1 MKKNKSSKYWWLL
14 SPTYKYAEQKKFE
27 LRAANASKVA
37 ITNALKKY
45 NKRYFIA
52 SIVFAIAAQLLV
64 SLGDYIYEP
73 DGFYSDMYMK
83 WIFGIS
89 VLIMCWGYLFS
100 RAVEICKAFL
110 EDAIE
115 KLNGDEPTSDL
126 KFGDRLYLS
135 LKSYLELII
144 NFGTIYFL
152 VPACFFK
159 GKSGYDF
166 VSILESIYFSGV
178 TITTLGYGDIS
189 PSNFVLQFVTVFQVL
204 VGFSLIVVAF
214 AIYSNL
220 ALSKITA
227 EIKSAESHEK

>member
-1 MKKNKSSKYWWLL
+1 MKKDKSCKYWWLI
-14 SPTYKYAEQKKFE
+14 SPTYKYAEKKKFE
-27 LRAANASKVA
+27 LRAANAPKSDIA
-37 ITNALKKY
+37 NALRKY

-64 SLGDYIYEP
+64 SLGDCFYEP
-73 DGFYSDMYMK
+73 SGFYSDKYMK

-115 KLNGDEPTSDL
+115 KLNGDEPISDL

-152 VPACFFK
+152 VPAYFFK
-159 GKSGYDF
+159 GDSGYDF
-166 VSILESIYFSGV
+166 KSILESIYFSGV

-189 PSNFVLQFVTVFQVL
+189 PANFVLQLVTVFQVL

-220 ALSKITA
+220 ALSKITT
-227 EIKSAESHEK
+227 KSQDA

>member
-1 MKKNKSSKYWWLL
+1 MKKEKSSKYWWLI

-27 LRAANASKVA
+27 LREGNASKEVIA
-37 ITNALKKY
+37 NALRKY

-64 SLGDYIYEP
+64 FLGDYFYSP
-73 DGFYSDMYMK
+73 GGFYSNQYMK

-115 KLNGDEPTSDL
+115 KLNGDEPASDL

-144 NFGTIYFL
+144 NFGTIYYL

-159 GKSGYDF
+159 GESGYDF
-166 VSILESIYFSGV
+166 ESILESIYFSGV
-178 TITTLGYGDIS
+178 TITTLGYGDIY
-189 PSNFVLQFVTVFQVL
+189 PSNFVLQFLTVFQVL

-220 ALSKITA
+220 ALSKITNQ
-227 EIKSAESHEK
+227 KKDAESTEK

>member
-1 MKKNKSSKYWWLL
+1 MKKDKSPKYWWLI

-27 LRAANASKVA
+27 LREANAPKGDIA
-37 ITNALKKY
+37 NALRKY
-45 NKRYFIA
+45 NKRYFFA

-64 SLGDYIYEP
+64 FIGDCLY
-73 DGFYSDMYMK
+73 DSGGFYSDKYMK

-152 VPACFFK
+152 VPAYFFK
-159 GKSGYDF
+159 GESGYDF
-166 VSILESIYFSGV
+166 KSILESIYFSGV

-189 PSNFVLQFVTVFQVL
+189 PSNFVIQFVTVFQVL

-220 ALSKITA
+220 ALSKIQNQ
-227 EIKSAESHEK
+227 KKDSESTEN

>member
-1 MKKNKSSKYWWLL
+1 MKKDKSSKYWWLI
-14 SPTYKYAEQKKFE
+14 SPTYKYAEQQKFK
-27 LRAANASKVA
+27 LRKSNAPKEA
-37 ITNALKKY
+37 ISNALRKY

-64 SLGDYIYEP
+64 SLGDYLYYP
-73 DGFYSDMYMK
+73 GGFYLNKYMK

-100 RAVEICKAFL
+100 RAAEICKAFL

-115 KLNGDEPTSDL
+115 KLNGDEPSSDL

-152 VPACFFK
+152 VPASFFK
-159 GKSGYDF
+159 GESGYDF
-166 VSILESIYFSGV
+166 ESILESIYFSGV
-178 TITTLGYGDIS
+178 TITTLGYGDIY
-189 PSNFVLQFVTVFQVL
+189 PSNFVLQLLTVFQVL

-220 ALSKITA
+220 ALSKITNQRR
-227 EIKSAESHEK
+227 